1 MSSIM
6 TNSGAIAALDTLRTI
21 GRSMSH
27 TQNEVAT
34 GLRVAASSDNAA
46 YWSIATTMR
55 SDDKAMSA
63 VQDALALGA
72 ASVDVAYIGMSSAIE
87 VMDEYKAKLVAAREP
102 GIDRTKVNSELTELR
117 GQMRTIAESA
127 SFNGQNWLLTQDG
140 ANEPTRSLVT
150 SFIRGADN
158 SVKVGSLDYDN
169 TNGSLAEPNR
179 LIDETSPGSYG
190 ILTQSAAAVGIDV
203 TPPLYYSFMLGNDPF
218 PLGEAM
224 TVTATTTNEQ
234 FDQMIS
240 YSDYMLTSMSS
251 AAARLGSI
259 SNYFDR
265 QTEFVQD
272 MRDAATRG
280 VGRLRDSDL
289 NDQSARLKALQTQ
302 QQLGLQA
309 LSIANSNSEN
319 IVSLFR

>member
-6 TNSGAIAALDTLRTI
+6 TNSGAIAALDTLRTVSRNI
-21 GRSMSH
+21 SD
-27 TQNEVAT
+27 TQKEVAT
-34 GLRVAASSDNAA
+34 GLRVGTSSDNAA

-72 ASVDVAYIGMSSAIE
+72 ASVDVAYIGMSNAID
-87 VMDEYKAKLVAAREP
+87 VMSEYKAKLVAAREP

-117 GQMRTIAESA
+117 DQMRTIAESS
-127 SFNGQNWLLTQDG
+127 SFNGQNWLLTEDG
-140 ANEPTRSLVT
+140 ANEPTRELVT
-150 SFIRGADN
+150 SFIRSADN
-158 SVKVGSLDYDN
+158 TVKVGHLNYDN
-169 TNGSLAEPNR
+169 VNGSLAEPNR

-190 ILTQSAAAVGIDV
+190 IVTQSAAAVGIDV
-203 TPPLYYSFMLGNDPF
+203 TPPLYYSFMLGEDPF

-224 TVTATTTNEQ
+224 TVTESTTNEQ

-240 YSDYMLTSMSS
+240 YADHMLKTMTN
-251 AAARLGSI
+251 AGARLGAIASH
-259 SNYFDR
+259 FDR

-272 MRDAATRG
+272 LRDAATRG
-280 VGRLRDSDL
+280 VGRLRDSNL

-302 QQLGLQA
+302 EQLGLQA
-309 LSIANSNSEN
+309 LSMANSNPEN
-319 IVSLFR
+319 IISLFR

>member
-1 MSSIM
+1 MSSII
-6 TNSGAIAALDTLRTI
+6 TNSGAIAALDTLRTVS
-21 GRSMSH
+21 RDMSH
-27 TQNEVAT
+27 TQKEVAT
-34 GLRVAASSDNAA
+34 GLRVSSSSDNAA

-72 ASVDVAYIGMSSAIE
+72 ASVDVAYIGMSNAIDI
-87 VMDEYKAKLVAAREP
+87 MDEYKSKLVAAREP
-102 GIDRTKVNSELTELR
+102 GVDRTKVNSELTELR
-117 GQMRTIAESA
+117 DQMRTIAESS
-127 SFNGQNWLLTQDG
+127 SFNGQNWLVTQDG
-140 ANEPTRSLVT
+140 ANEPTRELVT
-150 SFIRGADN
+150 SFVRNADN
-158 SVKVGSLDYDN
+158 TVKVGHLDYDS

-190 ILTQSAAAVGIDV
+190 IVTQSAAAVGIDV
-203 TPPLYYSFMLGNDPF
+203 TPPLFYSFMLGEDPF
-218 PLGEAM
+218 PFGEAM
-224 TVTATTTNEQ
+224 TVSNSTTNTE

-240 YSDYMLTSMSS
+240 YSDYMLTSMTS
-251 AAARLGSI
+251 AAARLGAI
-259 SNYFDR
+259 ATHFDR

-272 MRDAATRG
+272 LRDAATKG

-302 QQLGLQA
+302 EQLGLQA
-309 LSIANSNSEN
+309 LSMANSNPEN

>member
-6 TNSGAIAALDTLRTI
+6 TNSGAIAALDTLRTVS
-21 GRSMSH
+21 RNMSE
-27 TQNEVAT
+27 TQKEVAT
-34 GLRVAASSDNAA
+34 GLRVGTSSDNAA
-46 YWSIATTMR
+46 YWSITTTMR

-72 ASVDVAYIGMSSAIE
+72 ASVDVAYIGMTSAIE

-117 GQMRTIAESA
+117 AQMRTIAESS
-127 SFNGQNWLLTQDG
+127 SFNGQNWLLTKDG
-140 ANEPTRSLVT
+140 ANEPSRELVT
-150 SFIRGADN
+150 SFIRSADN
-158 SVKVGSLDYDN
+158 TVKVGHLDYDS

-190 ILTQSAAAVGIDV
+190 IVTQSAAAVGIDV
-203 TPPLYYSFMLGNDPF
+203 TPPLYYSFMLGKDPF
-218 PLGEAM
+218 PLGEEM
-224 TVTATTTNEQ
+224 TVTASTTNEQ

-240 YSDYMLTSMSS
+240 YADYMLTSMTS
-251 AAARLGSI
+251 AGARLGAIASH
-259 SNYFDR
+259 FDR

-272 MRDAATRG
+272 LRDAATRG

-302 QQLGLQA
+302 EQLGLQA